1 MRQSLPRT
9 AAFLALAGW
18 AFLALQLWLTG
29 GLIIGQGG
37 TVLGVVIKFL
47 GYFTI
52 LTNIFVALVLSAF
65 AVGRG
70 FPGHWRL
77 TRPLTVTCATVSIV
91 IVGAVYFLVLRHQWQ
106 PQGAQ
111 WVADAGLH
119 YVMPV
124 VMALFWWLAV
134 PAGALDWRR
143 AGWLF
148 AYPLAYL
155 VYVFVRGAL
164 VADYPYPFIDVPKI
178 GYPQALL
185 NSVGVLV
192 AFAAVA
198 GALLAVNAHA
208 ARRH

>member
-1 MRQSLPRT
+1 MA
-9 AAFLALAGW
+9 AAFAAIGW
-18 AFLALQLWLTG
+18 ASLLLQLWLTG

-37 TVLGVVIKFL
+37 TVLGVVVKFL

-52 LTNIFVALVLSAF
+52 LTNVFAALVLSAF
-65 AVGRG
+65 AAGRG

-77 TRPLTVTCATVSIV
+77 TRPMTVTMVTASIV
-91 IVGAVYFLVLRHQWQ
+91 IVGAVYFLILRHQWN

-124 VMALFWWLAV
+124 LMVVFWWMAV

-143 AGWLF
+143 AGALL

-155 VYVFVRGAL
+155 VYVFLRGAV
-164 VADYPYPFIDVPKI
+164 VADYPYPFIDVLKI
-178 GYPQALL
+178 GYARALA

-192 AFAAVA
+192 AFAAVSA
-198 GALLAVNAHA
+198 VLLAVNARA

>member
-1 MRQSLPRT
+1 MPRV
-9 AAFLALAGW
+9 AALFAFAGW
-18 AFLALQLWLTG
+18 VFLLLQLWLTG

-37 TVLGVVIKFL
+37 SVLGVVVKFF

-52 LTNIFVALVLSAF
+52 LTNLFAALVLSAF
-65 AVGRG
+65 AVGGG

-77 TRPLTVTCATVSIV
+77 TRPLTVTTVTASIV
-91 IVGAVYFLVLRHQWQ
+91 IVGAVYFLVLRHQWN

-124 VMALFWWLAV
+124 AMVLFWWLAV

-143 AGWLF
+143 AGGLF

-164 VADYPYPFIDVPKI
+164 VADYPYPFIDVPRV

-185 NSVGVLV
+185 HSVGVLV
-192 AFAAVA
+192 AFAGVS
-198 GALLAVNAHA
+198 GVLLAVNARA